1 MLQMVIVYY
10 ALILVQP
17 VQFLELVSLVNH
29 LFQLIQHQMDLVIL
43 VIIKTVL
50 IAQFQIL
57 SFVNNVIQIM
67 Q

>member
-1 MLQMVIVYY
+1 MLQMVIVHY
-10 ALILVQP
+10 ALILVQH
-17 VQFLELVSLVNH
+17 VQLLEIVSLAKH

-57 SFVNNVIQIM
+57 SFVHNVIQIM